1 MSRPPLQYTLASNTF
16 FLDHGESHIPSNQ
29 PPTAKVLNIGVGD
42 TYPVLAT
49 TSGNILDIRSKFS
62 HTAGDARGIYN
73 SMLLEG
79 SAGGE
84 SLRTITYVNSNV
96 DTARGAHISLDFEA
110 TAGGSECSGLGTAL
124 DCTLMIPDIA
134 SWEPSGTYTAL
145 KVGIYSWGTAS
156 DPQGMTELS
165 FINISND
172 GHADGRADVDTD
184 AFLLSLQGFTAG
196 ANDLF
201 ATGLT
206 AATVNAATTASLKI
220 RIGAVT
226 YYIPIATAI
235 T

>member
-1 MSRPPLQYTLASNTF
+1 M
-16 FLDHGESHIPSNQ
+16 DHGGSHIPSNQ

-110 TAGGSECSGLGTAL
+110 TADGSECSGLAAAL
-124 DCTLMIPDIA
+124 DCTLMIPDVQGGG
-134 SWEPSGTYTAL
+134 WNPTGTYTAL
-145 KVGIYSWGTAS
+145 KVGIYSWGDES
-156 DPQGMTELS
+156 DPAGMTELS
-165 FINISND
+165 FIQINND
-172 GHADGRADVDTD
+172 GDATGKADVDTD
-184 AFLLSLQGFTAG
+184 AFIFSIQGFTAG
-196 ANDLF
+196 ATDAF
-201 ATGLT
+201 TTGLT